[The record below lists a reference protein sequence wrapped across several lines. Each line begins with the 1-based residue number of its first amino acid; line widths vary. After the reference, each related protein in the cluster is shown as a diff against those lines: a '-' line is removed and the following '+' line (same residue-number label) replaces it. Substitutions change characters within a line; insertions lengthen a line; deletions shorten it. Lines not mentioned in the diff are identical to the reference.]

1 MKTYIGQRGRDKVLR
16 VWVEH
21 HGRRY
26 PIRPDGLA
34 GRILSDCFGLALPKE
49 DLDARCNAFR
59 EVLAKRLERSNWT
72 LSETEVRAWNAN
84 FVQQGDRQK
93 PAADSVAVRDEAEAD
108 AEPDGDTDPEA
119 DTQGAPPEEAP
130 SRKNVGAAGQE
141 LLVAWGREVTRAT
154 ILHVSPSVLLLEG
167 DKPVGRAGAPGAM
180 VHVGRPGRTPA
191 VPARVAAD
199 GQNRRYL
206 LALGSRAVRGA
217 TRVRVNLPGML
228 NTPGVAEPVPVRI
241 VDLSPSGARVRGID
255 LQVGVDCELTFVPT
269 GRRELVTRRCV
280 VVHTKPL
287 GVPIEVGVAFRL

>member
-1 MKTYIGQRGRDKVLR
+1 VKTYIGQRGRDKVLR

-49 DLDARCNAFR
+49 DLDARCKAFR
-59 EVLAKRLERSNWT
+59 EVLLTKRLERANWT
-72 LSETEVRAWNAN
+72 LTETEVRAWNAN
-84 FVQQGDRQK
+84 FVAK
-93 PAADSVAVRDEAEAD
+93 LATDECEVVESD
-108 AEPDGDTDPEA
+108 DQVLEPEPLAEPEPVDNVADEPPSPE
-119 DTQGAPPEEAP
+119 
-130 SRKNVGAAGQE
+130 NVGTTGQE

-167 DKPVGRAGAPGAM
+167 DRPRGRVLTPG
-180 VHVGRPGRTPA
+180 VLVRIGRPGRPPA
-191 VPARVAAD
+191 VPARLAAD

-206 LALGSRAVRGA
+206 LALGSRAVRG
-217 TRVRVNLPGML
+217 TPRVRVSLPGML
-228 NTPGVAEPVPVRI
+228 NGPGVEGPAPVRI
-241 VDLSPSGARVRGID
+241 VDLSPSGARLRGVD
-255 LQVGVDCELTFVPT
+255 LQVGADCELSFVPP

-287 GVPIEVGVAFRL
+287 GVPAELVVAFRL